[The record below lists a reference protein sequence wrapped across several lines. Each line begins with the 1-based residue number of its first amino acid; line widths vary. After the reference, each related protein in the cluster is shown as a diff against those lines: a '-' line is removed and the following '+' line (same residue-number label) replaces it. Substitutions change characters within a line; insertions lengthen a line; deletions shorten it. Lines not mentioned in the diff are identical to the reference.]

1 MATTIIPSDLTVT
14 INESYTL
21 NGVDYGNNIVKVFSN
36 NGRADQRILKLPTS
50 QTKICSF
57 IGNDSGG
64 FYQIDAYKY
73 CRFTNLD
80 DTNFIRLGMYNG
92 TDTFWIKLKA
102 GESFFLMNNDMDAIE
117 SSSLFGSFADITEI
131 NGISDTAACNLEFL
145 VVTS

>member
-36 NGRADQRILKLPTS
+36 NGRADQRILNLPTS
-50 QTKICSF
+50 QTKICNF
-57 IGNDSGG
+57 VTNDSGG
-64 FYQIDAYKY
+64 YYQIDAYKY

-92 TDTFWIKLKA
+92 TDTFWIALKA
-102 GESFFLMNNDMDAIE
+102 GESFFLMGNDMDAIE
-117 SSSLFGSFADITEI
+117 GSSLFGSFADITEI